1 MAHFAKLNN
10 ENIVE
15 QVIVVANDVLLDE
28 NGVEVEKLGLDLCRY
43 LSNWDNWKQ
52 TSYNGTFRGK
62 FAAVGDFYDTSKDE
76 FISHESN

>member
-1 MAHFAKLNN
+1 MAHFAKLNK

-15 QVIVVANDVLLDE
+15 QVMVVANDVLLDD

-52 TSYNGTFRGK
+52 TSYNGTFRGE
-62 FAAVGDFYDTSKDE
+62 FAAVGDFYDASRDE
-76 FISHESN
+76 FIKQ

>member
-15 QVIVVANDVLLDE
+15 EVIVIANAAMLDD
-28 NGVEVEKLGLDLCRY
+28 NGVEVEKLGLDICRH

-52 TSYNGTFRGK
+52 TSYNATFRGK
-62 FAAVGDFYDTSKDE
+62 FAAVGDYYDAAMDE
-76 FISHESN
+76 FIKQ

>member
-15 QVIVVANDVLLDE
+15 QVIVIANEAMLDD

-62 FAAVGDFYDTSKDE
+62 FAAVGDYYDAAKDE
-76 FISHESN
+76 FIKQ